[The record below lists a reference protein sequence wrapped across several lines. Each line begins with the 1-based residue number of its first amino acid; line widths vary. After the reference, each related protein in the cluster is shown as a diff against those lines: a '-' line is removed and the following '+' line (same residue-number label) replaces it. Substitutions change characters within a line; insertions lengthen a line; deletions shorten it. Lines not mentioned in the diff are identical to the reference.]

1 MLQNVARNSDKCD
14 KMPCMQNIKD
24 RRFVQ
29 NTREP
34 AKFNMETF
42 AREYGGV
49 PE

>member
-1 MLQNVARNSDKCD
+1 MNSDKLD
-14 KMPCMQNIKD
+14 KMPCMQKVKD
-24 RRFVQ
+24 REFVK

-42 AREYGGV
+42 TREYGGV